1 MTAILIL
8 TWVGVVFVSYQGAL
22 MVLKKSNQL

>member
-8 TWVGVVFVSYQGAL
+8 TWGALIVASYQGAL
-22 MVLKKSNQL
+22 MVLNKTDNL